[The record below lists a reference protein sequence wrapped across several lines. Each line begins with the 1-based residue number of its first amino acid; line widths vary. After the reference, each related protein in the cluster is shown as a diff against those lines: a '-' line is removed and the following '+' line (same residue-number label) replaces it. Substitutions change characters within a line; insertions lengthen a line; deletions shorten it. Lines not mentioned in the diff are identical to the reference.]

1 MPYTSFVIAWACLA
15 VVVIGLA
22 IFRNIASLHEDDN
35 IHIAAGEQRM
45 ITEQQAFFGRMDKID
60 RWGKTL
66 TVITVATGLVLA
78 SIYIYNSLQ
87 EHARHLIG

>member
-1 MPYTSFVIAWACLA
+1 MTFTVLVIAWACLA

-22 IFRNIASLHEDDN
+22 IFRNLAALHEDDN
-35 IHIAAGEQRM
+35 LHLAASEQKM
-45 ITEQQAFFGRMDKID
+45 IPQQLAFFTWMDKID

-78 SIYIYNSLQ
+78 SIYIYQSIEAHTHQLV
-87 EHARHLIG
+87 G

>member
-1 MPYTSFVIAWACLA
+1 MTFTPFVVAWACLA

-22 IFRNIASLHEDDN
+22 IFRNLAALHEDDN
-35 IHIAAGEQRM
+35 IHLAASEQEM
-45 ITEQQAFFGRMDKID
+45 IPQQQAFFVWMDKID

-78 SIYIYNSLQ
+78 SIYIYNSVAAHTHQLV
-87 EHARHLIG
+87 G